1 MSNNSRHVHIP
12 HKSFLSTLVKNL
24 KLRLVTVSFNLN
36 STAND
41 RLADSSEYKLLLE
54 NMSVLMKEH
63 WPYDTSGDFG
73 TNQIR
78 YLCERFGLEFE
89 QNLSLFRSYLDSE
102 GKYIPAGLVPLI
114 NVLKIIPISTAEDER
129 GFSAMNIVSTDLR
142 NSLTIENISAILFIK
157 INGPPIAKFN
167 SEKYVKNWL
176 REHNHAES
184 SHNTGREESKE
195 TIIKKCWK
203 FL

>member
-1 MSNNSRHVHIP
+1 MIQAHKAITRTINVFMKWSDQTEQTNWNGGIGSKTLEASLAVKNMKFNSIELSNNSRHVHIP

-73 TNQIR
+73 TNQISVR
-78 YLCERFGLEFE
+78 TFWSRIWAKSE
-89 QNLSLFRSYLDSE
+89 SL
-102 GKYIPAGLVPLI
+102 
-114 NVLKIIPISTAEDER
+114 
-129 GFSAMNIVSTDLR
+129 
-142 NSLTIENISAILFIK
+142 
-157 INGPPIAKFN
+157 
-167 SEKYVKNWL
+167 
-176 REHNHAES
+176 
-184 SHNTGREESKE
+184 
-195 TIIKKCWK
+195 
-203 FL
+203 

>member
-1 MSNNSRHVHIP
+1 MKFNSIELSNNSRHVHIP
-12 HKSFLSTLVKNL
+12 HKSFISTLVKNL
-24 KLRLVTVSFNLN
+24 KLRLVTVSFSLN
-36 STAND
+36 STANH

-102 GKYIPAGLVPLI
+102 GKYIPAGLVPSI

-129 GFSAMNIVSTDLR
+129 VFFCNEHCFYR
-142 NSLTIENISAILFIK
+142 
-157 INGPPIAKFN
+157 
-167 SEKYVKNWL
+167 SEKFTYHREYQCHSFYKNK
-176 REHNHAES
+176 R
-184 SHNTGREESKE
+184 T
-195 TIIKKCWK
+195 TYCQV
-203 FL
+203 